1 MPKMPAHVAIIMD
14 GNGRWAKKRKLPKI
28 FGHREGA
35 VAVDRIV
42 EASRSLG
49 IKALTLYSFSA
60 ENWKRPKKEIDNLM
74 GLLHEYLEKKY
85 KKLMDNN
92 IRLNAIGRL
101 EELPSKVKDK
111 LFDVMKKTSGNNAMT
126 LTLALNYGARQ
137 EIVDAAV
144 KLAEKSKK
152 GEIDSGDIT
161 ESMFADLLYT
171 RGLPE
176 LDLVIR
182 TSGEMRLSNFLLWQA
197 SYAEIYVTEKLWPDF
212 EKVDLKKAI
221 ADYRKR
227 ERRYG
232 G

>member
-28 FGHREGA
+28 FGHRKGA
-35 VAVDRIV
+35 MAVDRIV